1 MSAHV
6 NKSWEVR
13 VLPWVRWVHPGGG
26 VGWGAGNQIT
36 EGQGESE
43 ETSTL
48 EGEGTGEVEVK
59 AGQRVQL

>member
-13 VLPWVRWVHPGGG
+13 VLPWARWVHPGDG
-26 VGWGAGNQIT
+26 VGWGAGNQII
-36 EGQGESE
+36 EGQGGLR
-43 ETSTL
+43 ETSTR
-48 EGEGTGEVEVK
+48 EGEGAGEVDME

>member
-13 VLPWVRWVHPGGG
+13 VLPWVRWVHPGDG

-36 EGQGESE
+36 EGQGA
-43 ETSTL
+43 L
-48 EGEGTGEVEVK
+48 RRPPHLRAK
-59 AGQRVQL
+59 AWGRWK

>member
-1 MSAHV
+1 M
-6 NKSWEVR
+6 
-13 VLPWVRWVHPGGG
+13 
-26 VGWGAGNQIT
+26 GWGAGNQIT
-36 EGQGESE
+36 EGQGGSE